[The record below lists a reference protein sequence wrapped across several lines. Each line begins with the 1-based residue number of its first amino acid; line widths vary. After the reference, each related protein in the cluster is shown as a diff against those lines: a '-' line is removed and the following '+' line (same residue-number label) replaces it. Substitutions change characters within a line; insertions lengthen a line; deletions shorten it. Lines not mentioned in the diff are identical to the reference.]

1 MFPILFATD
10 DEPDKGW
17 FSGAFEWLFEKL
29 KALFDWALTT
39 IYNIVLEVAEFIF
52 EQLVNLFVYV
62 LSLFPD
68 ADFSKFEN
76 NINVFL
82 ELLAS
87 LDKLV
92 PISEAFKCMLFLF
105 AYFTVFTIIRLIIKL
120 IPFIG

>member
-62 LSLFPD
+62 LSYFPD
-68 ADFSKFEN
+68 VDFSKFES
-76 NINVFL
+76 NINAFL
-82 ELLAS
+82 TIFAS

-92 PISEAFKCMLFLF
+92 PVSEAITCMLFLL
-105 AYFTVFTIIRLIIKL
+105 AYFSVVTIIRLIIKF